1 MRRCAGRWGIRALSQ
16 QNCFMSP
23 MLGEGFKMCF
33 RFHSFA
39 LVCHSSDIF
48 IIWTNYFDIH
58 CICQSAN
65 ANILAFGEVNGKENA
80 KEMAKA
86 EKKAKKRV
94 KQRNCILGSFF
105 YCQICDFF
113 GSQFSWPSF
122 KQKQRKLPRKRRRFA
137 RPMYRR
143 KLQYYEIIE

>member
-48 IIWTNYFDIH
+48 IVWTNYFDIH
-58 CICQSAN
+58 CICRSAN

-94 KQRNCILGSFF
+94 KQRIAYWAVSSTAKYAISLVHNFLGLHSNRSKENCRGREE
-105 YCQICDFF
+105 D
-113 GSQFSWPSF
+113 
-122 KQKQRKLPRKRRRFA
+122 
-137 RPMYRR
+137 
-143 KLQYYEIIE
+143 LQGQSTGGNCNITK